1 MFGIKIISK
10 SEYEFLLSEAAK
22 VTSNNAVSIAD
33 YEKLKE
39 DCKSLREQLNEK
51 IKENKK
57 LEETIAISGSEGKLK
72 AEVRSL
78 REFKR
83 DTLEALGQIDIAG
96 FHLAYCTKKC
106 KHCEHAQS
114 DCKKYQFGTHEYCV
128 IPK

>member
-1 MFGIKIISK
+1 MFRFKIISK

-33 YEKLKE
+33 YKKLKE

-57 LEETIAISGSEGKLK
+57 LEETMAISGSEGKLK
-72 AEVRSL
+72 AEVKSL

-83 DTLEALGQIDIAG
+83 DTLEAMGQIDIAG
-96 FHLAYCTKKC
+96 FHLQYCTKKC
-106 KHCEHAQS
+106 GKCKLEGTN
-114 DCKKYQFGTHEYCV
+114 CKKYQFGTHEYCV

>member
-10 SEYEFLLSEAAK
+10 SEYEFLLNEAAK
-22 VTSNNAVSIAD
+22 VPVDKVVSVNE
-33 YEKLKE
+33 YEKLEK
-39 DCKSLREQLNEK
+39 DCESLREQLNEK
-51 IKENKK
+51 IKEIKK
-57 LEETIAISGSEGKLK
+57 LEEAMAISGSDSKLK

-96 FHLAYCTKKC
+96 FHIAYCTKKC

>member
-114 DCKKYQFGTHEYCV
+114 DCKKYQFGAHEYCV

>member
-33 YEKLKE
+33 YKKLKE

-83 DTLEALGQIDIAG
+83 DTLEAMGQIDLAG
-96 FHLAYCTKKC
+96 FRLSYCTKKC
-106 KHCEHAQS
+106 SKCENEGLG
-114 DCKKYQFGTHEYCV
+114 CKKYQFGTHEYCV

>member
-83 DTLEALGQIDIAG
+83 DTLEAMGQIDLAG
-96 FHLAYCTKKC
+96 FRLSYCTKKC
-106 KHCEHAQS
+106 SKCENQGL

>member
-1 MFGIKIISK
+1 MFGFKIIRE
-10 SEYEFLLSEAAK
+10 SEYNDLKEVANRHYEAHKKERAE
-22 VTSNNAVSIAD
+22 
-33 YEKLKE
+33 YEKTKK

-83 DTLEALGQIDIAG
+83 DTLEAMGQIDLAG
-96 FHLAYCTKKC
+96 FRLSYCTKKC
-106 KHCEHAQS
+106 SKCENEGLG
-114 DCKKYQFGTHEYCV
+114 CKKYQFGTHEYCV